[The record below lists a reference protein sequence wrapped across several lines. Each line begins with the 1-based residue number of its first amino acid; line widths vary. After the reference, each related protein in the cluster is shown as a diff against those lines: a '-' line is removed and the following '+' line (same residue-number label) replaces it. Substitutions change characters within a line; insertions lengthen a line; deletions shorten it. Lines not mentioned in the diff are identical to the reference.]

1 MGFFSDIYDKVK
13 TGVSSL
19 YEGAKKTITD
29 VSKGFY
35 SAPGGYR
42 YCGPGNPIT
51 REYIRDNPPI
61 NESDRRCLQHD
72 LDYENFKKT
81 GVKGKELADLVRD
94 SDTRLVEGLQS
105 QKDRDV
111 GSYFSEYGIRAKKAL
126 EDWGLLKPEQFVT

>member
-1 MGFFSDIYDKVK
+1 MGFFSDIFDKVK

-61 NESDRRCLQHD
+61 NASDAKCMQHD
-72 LDYENFKKT
+72 IDYENFKKT
-81 GVKGKELADLVRD
+81 GVKGKELADLVRE
-94 SDTRLVEGLQS
+94 SDNRLVEGLQKES
-105 QKDRDV
+105 DRNI

-126 EDWGLLKPEQFVT
+126 EDWGILKPEQFVT

>member
-1 MGFFSDIYDKVK
+1 MGFFSDIYNKVK

-35 SAPGGYR
+35 SAPGGYK

-61 NESDRRCLQHD
+61 NASDAKCMQHD
-72 LDYENFKKT
+72 IDYENFKKT
-81 GVKGKELADLVRD
+81 GVKGKELADLVRE
-94 SDTRLVEGLQS
+94 SDNRLVEGLQKES
-105 QKDRDV
+105 DRNI

-126 EDWGLLKPEQFVT
+126 EDWGILKPEQFVT

>member
-1 MGFFSDIYDKVK
+1 MGFFSDIFDKVK

-35 SAPGGYR
+35 SAPGGYK

-61 NESDRRCLQHD
+61 NASDAKCMQHD
-72 LDYENFKKT
+72 IDYENFKKT
-81 GVKGKELADLVRD
+81 GVKGKELADLVRE
-94 SDTRLVEGLQS
+94 SDNRLVEGLQKES
-105 QKDRDV
+105 DRNI

-126 EDWGLLKPEQFVT
+126 EDWGILKPEQFVT